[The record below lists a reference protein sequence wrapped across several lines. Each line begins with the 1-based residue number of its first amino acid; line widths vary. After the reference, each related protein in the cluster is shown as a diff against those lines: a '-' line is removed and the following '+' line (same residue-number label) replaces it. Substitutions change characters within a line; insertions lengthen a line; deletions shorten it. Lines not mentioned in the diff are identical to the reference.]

1 MEYQRGAYIKKL
13 KERRENG
20 LIKIITGSRRAGKS
34 YLMNVL
40 FRKHLLKDGMEP
52 NRIISFAFDSD
63 DDVDLLDDYYPD
75 EKTRIYDEKKKISIN
90 SKKFRA
96 YIRDITDDD
105 HKYCILLDEVQLL
118 ENFVGTLNG
127 FLKHTNYDVY
137 VTGSNSR
144 FLSTDI
150 ATEFK
155 GRGSVIHVLP
165 LTFSEFMEDR
175 NDDKRKAWAEYIE
188 TGGIPLVAKM
198 GNKNERMNYLKIL
211 CREAYLEDII
221 ERNNVRYKN
230 SLSGIFDVL
239 ASVIGTKV
247 NVLNISNTFET
258 VLKKSISDDTVNKY
272 IGYFENAFVIS
283 KAKFYDIKGRK
294 HIGSP
299 FKIYFEDIG
308 VRNARL
314 NFRQIEET
322 HIMENIIYNELR
334 YRGFNVDVGEIE
346 SSEMT
351 DRKDAKG
358 NPIYA
363 SKNLE
368 VDFVATC
375 GSSKYYIQS
384 SLSLDNS
391 AKSNQEKK
399 SLRKIDDSFKKIV
412 ITRNDLNAST
422 DEHGIVTMDLFDFL
436 MDPNSISG

>member
-1 MEYQRGAYIKKL
+1 M
-13 KERRENG
+13 
-20 LIKIITGSRRAGKS
+20 
-34 YLMNVL
+34 
-40 FRKHLLKDGMEP
+40 
-52 NRIISFAFDSD
+52 
-63 DDVDLLDDYYPD
+63 
-75 EKTRIYDEKKKISIN
+75 
-90 SKKFRA
+90 
-96 YIRDITDDD
+96 
-105 HKYCILLDEVQLL
+105 
-118 ENFVGTLNG
+118 
-127 FLKHTNYDVY
+127 
-137 VTGSNSR
+137 
-144 FLSTDI
+144 
-150 ATEFK
+150 
-155 GRGSVIHVLP
+155 
-165 LTFSEFMEDR
+165 
-175 NDDKRKAWAEYIE
+175 
-188 TGGIPLVAKM
+188 
-198 GNKNERMNYLKIL
+198 
-211 CREAYLEDII
+211 
-221 ERNNVRYKN
+221 
-230 SLSGIFDVL
+230 

-399 SLRKIDDSFKKIV
+399 SLHKIDDSFKKIV